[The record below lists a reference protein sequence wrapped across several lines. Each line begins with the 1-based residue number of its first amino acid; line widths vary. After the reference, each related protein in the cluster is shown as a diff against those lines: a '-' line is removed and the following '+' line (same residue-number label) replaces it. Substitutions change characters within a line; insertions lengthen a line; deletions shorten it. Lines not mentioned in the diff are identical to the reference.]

1 MGSTAN
7 VLNSTKLYIQ
17 IKTVVQ
23 QFNSNL
29 LQSFIHRDAK
39 GFLTLLGVSLFSI
52 NALECTDDLFK
63 KYTLPYKKT
72 IESIEKGQKG
82 SVWS

>member
-1 MGSTAN
+1 MS
-7 VLNSTKLYIQ
+7 
-17 IKTVVQ
+17 
-23 QFNSNL
+23 
-29 LQSFIHRDAK
+29 RDAK
-39 GFLTLLGVSLFSI
+39 GFPTLHGVSLFSM
-52 NALECTDDLFK
+52 NALECTDDLFR

>member
-1 MGSTAN
+1 MT
-7 VLNSTKLYIQ
+7 
-17 IKTVVQ
+17 
-23 QFNSNL
+23 
-29 LQSFIHRDAK
+29 RDAK

-52 NALECTDDLFK
+52 NALECTDDLFR